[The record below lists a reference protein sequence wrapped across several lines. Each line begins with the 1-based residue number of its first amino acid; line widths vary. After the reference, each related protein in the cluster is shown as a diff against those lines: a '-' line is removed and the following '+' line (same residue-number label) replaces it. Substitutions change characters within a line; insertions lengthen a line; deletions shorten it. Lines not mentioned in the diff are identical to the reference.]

1 MAPLLNGR
9 NGSLAWKTK
18 TIKEMNEIELNTSLI
33 PLIEK
38 KKKKN
43 SFILIYVIIS
53 ILIKKKKLL
62 GRLFQ
67 YFLVQSIRF

>member
-38 KKKKN
+38 KKQKKT
-43 SFILIYVIIS
+43 F
-53 ILIKKKKLL
+53 
-62 GRLFQ
+62 LFL
-67 YFLVQSIRF
+67 FML

>member
-38 KKKKN
+38 KKKKT
-43 SFILIYVIIS
+43 
-53 ILIKKKKLL
+53 LL
-62 GRLFQ
+62 FLFM
-67 YFLVQSIRF
+67 L